1 MAGREEYG
9 IDAPGV
15 VRTLGILG
23 VALLICG
30 VLPRSIPGATVLH
43 NFWPSGL
50 SVLAACAWMLAS
62 SLWLKKRVMRALL
75 QQRNWCGNERV
86 LDIGCGRGLVA
97 IEAAR
102 HVPKGMVHGIDIW
115 QTKDLSGNSPK
126 AILANATAAG
136 VTDRLTIDTGDA
148 RKLPYADES
157 FDVVLSMTAIHNIP
171 DAAGRRD
178 AIAEAWRVLRPGG
191 QILIFD
197 IRYAKTYFRQLKA
210 QGADEAVLKGPIIL
224 WGPVGWRFTATK
236 PNDKYTFS
244 QAIREGP

>member
-1 MAGREEYG
+1 MAGREDYG

-15 VRTLGILG
+15 VRSLGIVGIAFL
-23 VALLICG
+23 VCG
-30 VLPRSIPGATVLH
+30 LLPRSIPGAMVLH

-75 QQRNWCGNERV
+75 GQRNWRGNELV

-102 HVPKGMVHGIDIW
+102 RVPKGMVHGIDIW
-115 QTKDLSGNSPK
+115 QAKDLSGNTPK
-126 AILANATAAG
+126 AIVENAAVAG

-148 RKLPYADES
+148 RKLPYADAS
-157 FDVVLSMTAIHNIP
+157 FDVVASMTAIHNIP

-197 IRYAKTYFRQLKA
+197 IRHARTYFRQIRD
-210 QGADEAVLKGPIIL
+210 QDAVDAIMKGPIVL
-224 WGPVGWRFTATK
+224 WGPVGWRFSATK
-236 PNDKYTFS
+236 PNDKQTL
-244 QAIREGP
+244 